1 MIEVEML
8 NHDLILQFGLLSSHY
23 KNENDFV
30 EKFILL
36 ISEIKKYNH
45 VYIDNYIF
53 RKSSRED

>member
-1 MIEVEML
+1 ML